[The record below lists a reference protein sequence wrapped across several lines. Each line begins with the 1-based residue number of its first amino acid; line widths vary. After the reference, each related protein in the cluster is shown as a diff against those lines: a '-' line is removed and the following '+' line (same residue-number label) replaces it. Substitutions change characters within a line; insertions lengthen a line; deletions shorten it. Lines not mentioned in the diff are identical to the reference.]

1 MFVHILS
8 MQFAGFFGGDL
19 GNLLASWEQM
29 GVFSYVLPFLLIFAI
44 VFGILS
50 RTNIFGENKGLNAVV
65 ALVIGLLSLQFQ
77 LVPVFFS
84 QIFPNLGVGLSI
96 ILIMMILLGLF
107 IPYDKQ
113 NKMNYLLLGVAAII
127 FVIVVA
133 NSFSSTGY
141 YGFSDIMYFIYAH
154 LTGIVITLIVLI
166 AIGAVIGSGG
176 PKPKKYKAVYQ
187 QEAP

>member
-1 MFVHILS
+1 MLVHILS
-8 MQFAGFFGGDL
+8 LQFAGFFGGDI
-19 GNLLASWEQM
+19 GNLLATWEQA
-29 GVFSYVLPFLLIFAI
+29 GVFSYVLPFLLIFAV
-44 VFGILS
+44 VFGILMK
-50 RTNIFGENKGLNAVV
+50 IKVFGENRGLNAVI
-65 ALVIGLLSLQFQ
+65 ALVVGLLSLQFQ

-113 NKMNYLLLGVAAII
+113 NKMNYFLLAVAAIV

-133 NSFSSTGY
+133 NSFSNTGY

-154 LTGIVITLIVLI
+154 LTGIVVTLIVLI
-166 AIGAVIGSGG
+166 GIGAVIGAGG
-176 PKPKKYKAVYQ
+176 PKPQKYKAIYQ